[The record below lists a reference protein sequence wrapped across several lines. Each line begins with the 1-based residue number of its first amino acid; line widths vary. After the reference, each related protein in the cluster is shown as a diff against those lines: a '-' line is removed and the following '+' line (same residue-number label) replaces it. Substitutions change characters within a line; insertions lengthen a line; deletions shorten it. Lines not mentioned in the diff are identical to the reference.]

1 MAKRQRRAKAGKK
14 TASKRGK
21 GRAQVTP
28 SRKKAAKRAG
38 RKKGVKKLA
47 KRTAVKTKT
56 KKLTTKTRVKRA
68 APKKAAPQ
76 QPAPATEETVVVDII
91 EEPVPG
97 VVVVTEIEAV
107 ETTALPD
114 VEEGS
119 DLAEGRDEKHQ

>member
-1 MAKRQRRAKAGKK
+1 MAKRKRRAAAGKK
-14 TASKRGK
+14 TVSKRGK

-38 RKKGVKKLA
+38 RKKGLKKVA

-56 KKLTTKTRVKRA
+56 KKLTTKTRAERA

-76 QPAPATEETVVVDII
+76 QPVSATEETVVVDII
-91 EEPVPG
+91 EEPARG

-107 ETTALPD
+107 QTTSRPEND
-114 VEEGS
+114 EGS
-119 DLAEGRDEKHQ
+119 D